1 MRLAGSLLLLAIT
14 LSASPLRAQVK
25 PSADEAAV
33 RAVVASYLHG
43 LKFNDVASLKQAFW
57 PEARL
62 FWRKKDGSLGQL
74 TQDDWY
80 KGFAASAGKEEQGEL
95 RIASLEITRDIASVK
110 VVEDYPG
117 SRYIDY
123 VSLVNFDGQWKIVA
137 KVYTSEKR

>member
-1 MRLAGSLLLLAIT
+1 MRLAGSLLVACAI
-14 LSASPLRAQVK
+14 SASPIHAQVA
-25 PSADEAAV
+25 PSADETAV

-43 LKFNDVASLKQAFW
+43 LKFNDVTSLKQAFW
-57 PEARL
+57 PEAKL

-80 KGFAASAGKEEQGEL
+80 KGFAGSAGKEEQGEL

-110 VVEDYPG
+110 VIEDYPG